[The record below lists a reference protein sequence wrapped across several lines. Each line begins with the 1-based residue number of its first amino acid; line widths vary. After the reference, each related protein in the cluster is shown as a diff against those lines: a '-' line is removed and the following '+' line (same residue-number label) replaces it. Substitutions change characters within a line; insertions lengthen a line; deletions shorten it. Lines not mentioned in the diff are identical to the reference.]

1 MTATTPDP
9 RPPLRQRVIDRLD
22 DVGDALHLPVT
33 GRRVPGTIAVA
44 VLAALASLA
53 ASAYF
58 VRNHQLSLGYADAV
72 AHLTVARQ
80 LIDSPAGFTVP
91 PLPTVLLTP
100 FVVSVWLWASG
111 WGAALLGACCLAAT
125 AAAVYR
131 IGARWGLHGLG
142 RLTGVAAVVANP
154 TMLYLHSTALS
165 RPVLI
170 AGMAGCL
177 AGLAHWAANDRLL
190 RPRQLA
196 LYAGVPGAVAALSGY
211 EGWALV
217 AVGAVYVTIITWHS
231 TRELRTVCRELA
243 GFVTVPVLA
252 VAAWSGASLL
262 AVGDPFAYIAELSTT
277 SPGGPPGIALG
288 STGQVAVSLS
298 TLNIAVVNTVG
309 FGLVG
314 LAAAGLCVL
323 LPWNRVARLPGFLAV
338 ALSTYAYLAATLIT
352 GSVIVLNDANS
363 IEVWNNRH
371 GMPMILAAALLA
383 ACGVDLAARTLSGR
397 NPRFVTGTQV
407 VVAVVTAGALV
418 AQTLWLAPA
427 PDRRSLVLLE
437 AVTQLNQSAGP
448 RRTAEWLGQNYDGGR
463 ILMDEA
469 LPRNTVLPFAGLPL
483 REYYLSTSPEAF
495 AAALADPVGHVR
507 WVWATEDPHD
517 RVGRAITADPTFHSS
532 YQVAYSESGVR
543 LYRRR

>member
-1 MTATTPDP
+1 MTATTPDH
-9 RPPLRQRVIDRLD
+9 RPLLRERLLNRLD
-22 DVGDALHLPVT
+22 EVGDALHLPVT

-44 VLAALASLA
+44 VLAALASLG
-53 ASAYF
+53 ASVYF
-58 VRNHQLSLGYADAV
+58 VGNHQLSLGYADAL
-72 AHLTVARQ
+72 AHLTAARQ
-80 LIDSPAGFTVP
+80 LFDAPAGFSVP

-100 FVVSVWLWASG
+100 FMVSVWLWSSG

-177 AGLAHWAANDRLL
+177 AGIAHWAATDRLL
-190 RPRQLA
+190 RPRELA

-217 AVGAVYVTIITWHS
+217 GVGTAYVAIITWHS
-231 TRELRTVCRELA
+231 TRDLRTICREVA
-243 GFVTVPVLA
+243 GFVAVPVLA
-252 VAAWSGASLL
+252 VVAWSSASLA
-262 AVGDPFAYIAELSTT
+262 AVGDPLAYMAELSTT
-277 SPGGPPGIALG
+277 TPGGPPGLDLG
-288 STGQVAVSLS
+288 SMGQVALSL
-298 TLNIAVVNTVG
+298 TTMNIAVVNTVG

-323 LPWNRVARLPGFLAV
+323 LPWNRVPRLPGFLAL
-338 ALSTYAYLAATLIT
+338 ALSTYAYLAVTLIL
-352 GSVIVLNDANS
+352 GRVVVLNPANS
-363 IEVWNNRH
+363 VEVWNNRH
-371 GMPMILAAALLA
+371 GMPMIIAAALFA
-383 ACGVDLAARTLSGR
+383 AAGVDLAARTLSSR
-397 NPRFVTGTQV
+397 HPRFVAGTQV
-407 VVAVVTAGALV
+407 IVAVVTAGALV

-437 AVTQLNQSAGP
+437 AVTQLSDSAGP
-448 RRTAEWLGQNYDGGR
+448 RRVAEWLGQNYDGGR
-463 ILMDEA
+463 IIIDEA
-469 LPRNTVLPFAGLPL
+469 LPSNNILPLAGLPL
-483 REYYLSTSPEAF
+483 REYYLSSSPVTF

-507 WVWATEDPHD
+507 WVWATEDPDD
-517 RVGRAITADPTFHSS
+517 RVGRSIAADPAFHSR
-532 YQVAYSESGVR
+532 YRVVYSESGVR
-543 LYRRR
+543 LYQRR